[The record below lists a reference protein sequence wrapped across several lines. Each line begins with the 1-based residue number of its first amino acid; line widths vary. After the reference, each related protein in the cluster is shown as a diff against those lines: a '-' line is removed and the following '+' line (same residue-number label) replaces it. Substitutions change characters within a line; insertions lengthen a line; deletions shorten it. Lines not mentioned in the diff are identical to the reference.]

1 MADRL
6 SNPKTQLSVA
16 SGSAPAAQAKM
27 AVAATDKAFSQQLRA
42 YKAWRDELSD
52 AIRAY
57 QSWIEGQGYSDGAE
71 DLRTY
76 ELIEEI
82 QSDKLTVALAGE
94 FSRGKTELLNAIFF
108 ADFKQ
113 RLLPSGA
120 GRTTMCPTELGYNEK
135 EGASIRLLPIET
147 RKTSLAIAEYK
158 HTPIH
163 WTTLH
168 ILKPDSADEVRAAFL
183 ETTRTKKVHMRE
195 AQELGLYDPER
206 NRRQGDAVPADGIV
220 EIPVWRHALIN
231 YPHPLLKQGLVILDT
246 PGLNAIGVEPELTLS
261 MLPSAQ
267 VVLFVLGADTGVTQ
281 SDFSI
286 WTNHVRKTRRSGV
299 FVALNKIDVLWDE
312 LQDTAAV
319 SASIA
324 QQVKSVAQTLQV
336 DAKWVLPISAQK
348 GLVGRIKSDA
358 ALIERSGLAQLEE
371 RLAQDMIPSRHS
383 LIRDRVVHEM
393 SARVESSYNLVK
405 SKLTANQEQLN
416 QLKQLGNKNLDT
428 IHKLVAHVRLEKQ
441 KYDKELEG
449 FQVTRA
455 TLTQQANTLLGYM
468 NMQSIDALIEAA
480 RNDMQDSWT
489 THGLQSGMTAFF
501 RGAAQRMQQAN
512 QCADD
517 IRKAV
522 EQIYDRL
529 HTEYGMSVIKPPAL
543 SLIASHLEFKR
554 LEEKAEIFRTSPATM
569 MTEQHFVIK
578 KFFITLAS
586 QARQTFHECNESA
599 KNWFKVAVS
608 PVFAQVQQHRA
619 AIERKLEM
627 LKKIQQNLDSLN
639 EYTAT
644 HERERL
650 DLEAQLH
657 TARQLLERIQ
667 QPFHSIPA

>member
-1 MADRL
+1 MADRPF
-6 SNPKTQLSVA
+6 NQKPRLSVVPN
-16 SGSAPAAQAKM
+16 STSSAPEEGTAG
-27 AVAATDKAFSQQLRA
+27 ATNKAFSQRLRA

-57 QSWIEGQGYSDGAE
+57 QSWIENQDYTDGAE

-120 GRTTMCPTELGYNEK
+120 GRTTMCPTELGYKEK

-147 RKTSLAIAEYK
+147 RKTSLTIAEYK
-158 HTPIH
+158 RTPIH

-183 ETTRTKKVHMRE
+183 ETTRTKKVHLRE

-206 NRRQGDAVPADGIV
+206 SRRQGEAAPADGIV

-246 PGLNAIGVEPELTLS
+246 PGLNAIGVEPELTIS
-261 MLPSAQ
+261 MLPNAQ

-286 WTNHVRKTRRSGV
+286 WTNQVRKTRRSGV
-299 FVALNKIDVLWDE
+299 FVVLNKIDVLWDE
-312 LQDTAAV
+312 LQDMAAV
-319 SASIA
+319 TASIT
-324 QQVKSVAQTLQV
+324 QQVDSVAQTLQV
-336 DAKWVLPISAQK
+336 DKKWVLPISAQK

-358 ALIERSGLAQLEE
+358 ALVERSGITLLED
-371 RLAQDMIPSRHS
+371 RLAQDLIPARHD
-383 LIRDRVVHEM
+383 LIRDRVVREM

-405 SKLTANQEQLN
+405 SKLAANQEQLD
-416 QLKQLGNKNLDT
+416 QLKQLGNKNLDN

-449 FQVTRA
+449 FQVTRSA
-455 TLTQQANTLLGYM
+455 LTQQANTLLGYM
-468 NMQSIDALIEAA
+468 NMKSIDALIEAA
-480 RNDMQDSWT
+480 RNDMQGSWT
-489 THGLQSGMTAFF
+489 THGLQSGMTTFF
-501 RGAAQRMQQAN
+501 HGTAQRMQQIN

-522 EQIYDRL
+522 EQIYQRL
-529 HTEYGMSVIKPPAL
+529 HSEYGMNVIKPPTL

-554 LEEKAEIFRTSPATM
+554 LEEKAEIFRASPATM

-599 KNWFKVAVS
+599 RNWFKIAVS

-627 LKKIQQNLDSLN
+627 LKKIQQDMDGLN
-639 EYTAT
+639 EHTVT
-644 HERERL
+644 LERERK
-650 DLEAQLH
+650 DLESQLRTAQ
-657 TARQLLERIQ
+657 QLLERIQ
-667 QPFHSIPA
+667 QPFH

>member
-1 MADRL
+1 MAERL
-6 SNPKTQLSVA
+6 ANLKPRLEVVRDSV
-16 SGSAPAAQAKM
+16 PAMPVQ
-27 AVAATDKAFSQQLRA
+27 VATDKAFSQRLRA
-42 YKAWRDELSD
+42 YKTWRDELSD

-57 QSWIEGQGYSDGAE
+57 QSWIEGQGYTDGAE

-82 QSDKLTVALAGE
+82 QSDKLTVALVGE

-158 HTPIH
+158 RTPIH

-183 ETTRTKKVHMRE
+183 ETTRTKKVHLRE

-206 NRRQGDAVPADGIV
+206 SRRQGEAVPADGIV

-246 PGLNAIGVEPELTLS
+246 PGLNAIGVEPELTIS

-267 VVLFVLGADTGVTQ
+267 VILFVLGADTGVTQ

-286 WTNHVRKTRRSGV
+286 WTNHVRKTRRSGI
-299 FVALNKIDVLWDE
+299 FVALNKIDVMWDE
-312 LQDTAAV
+312 LQGAAAIT
-319 SASIA
+319 ASIA
-324 QQVKSVAQTLQV
+324 QQVESVAQTLQV
-336 DAKWVLPISAQK
+336 DKKWVLPISAQK

-358 ALIERSGLAQLEE
+358 ALIERSGLTLLED
-371 RLAQDMIPSRHS
+371 RLAQDLIPARHS

-405 SKLTANQEQLN
+405 SKLAANQEQLD
-416 QLKQLGNKNLDT
+416 QLKQLGNKNLDH

-449 FQVTRA
+449 FQVTRSA
-455 TLTQQANTLLGYM
+455 LTQQANTLLGYM
-468 NMQSIDALIEAA
+468 NMKSIDALIEAA

-489 THGLQSGMTAFF
+489 THGLQSGMTTFF
-501 RGAAQRMQQAN
+501 RGAAQRMQQVN

-522 EQIYDRL
+522 EQIYARL
-529 HTEYGMSVIKPPAL
+529 HTEYGMNVIQPPAL
-543 SLIASHLEFKR
+543 SLIASRLEFKR
-554 LEEKAEIFRTSPATM
+554 LEEKADIFRSSPATM
-569 MTEQHFVIK
+569 MTEQRFVIK

-627 LKKIQQNLDSLN
+627 LKKIQQDMDGLN
-639 EYTAT
+639 EHTAT
-644 HERERL
+644 LERERK
-650 DLEAQLH
+650 DLETQLH
-657 TARQLLERIQ
+657 TAQQLLERIQ
-667 QPFHSIPA
+667 QPFR

>member
-1 MADRL
+1 MADSRANL
-6 SNPKTQLSVA
+6 KPRPA
-16 SGSAPAAQAKM
+16 IARASAPVATAPPQSAAAGL
-27 AVAATDKAFSQQLRA
+27 SQRLHA
-42 YKAWRDELSD
+42 YKTWRDELSD

-57 QSWIEGQGYSDGAE
+57 QNWTEGQGYIDGAE

-82 QSDKLTVALAGE
+82 QSDKLTVALVGE

-183 ETTRTKKVHMRE
+183 ETTRTKKVHLRE

-206 NRRQGDAVPADGIV
+206 SRRQGDIVPADGIV

-231 YPHPLLKQGLVILDT
+231 YPHPLLKQGLILLDT
-246 PGLNAIGVEPELTLS
+246 PGLNAIGIEPELTMS

-312 LQDTAAV
+312 LQDTATV
-319 SASIA
+319 TTSIA
-324 QQVKSVAQTLQV
+324 QQVESVSQTLQV
-336 DAKWVLPISAQK
+336 DKKWVLPISAQK
-348 GLVGRIKSDA
+348 GFVGRIKSDA
-358 ALIERSGLAQLEE
+358 TLIQRSGITLLEE
-371 RLAQDMIPSRHS
+371 RLAQDLIPARHS

-393 SARVESSYNLVK
+393 SARVESSYNLIK
-405 SKLTANQEQLN
+405 SKLAANQEQID
-416 QLKQLGNKNLDT
+416 QLKQLGNKNLDH
-428 IHKLVAHVRLEKQ
+428 IHKLVAHVRIEKQ

-449 FQVTRA
+449 FQITRSA
-455 TLTQQANTLLGYM
+455 LTQQANTLLGYM
-468 NMQSIDALIEAA
+468 NMKSIDALIEAA

-489 THGLQSGMTAFF
+489 THGLQSGMTTFF
-501 RGAAQRMQQAN
+501 RGAAQRMQQIN

-517 IRKAV
+517 IRKSV
-522 EQIYDRL
+522 EQIYTRL
-529 HTEYGMSVIKPPAL
+529 HTEYGMSVIQPPAL
-543 SLIASHLEFKR
+543 SLIASRLEFKR

-608 PVFAQVQQHRA
+608 PVFNQVQQHRT

-627 LKKIQQNLDSLN
+627 LKKIQQDMDGLN
-639 EYTAT
+639 EHTAT
-644 HERERL
+644 LERERQ

-657 TARQLLERIQ
+657 TAQKLLERIQ
-667 QPFHSIPA
+667 QPFR